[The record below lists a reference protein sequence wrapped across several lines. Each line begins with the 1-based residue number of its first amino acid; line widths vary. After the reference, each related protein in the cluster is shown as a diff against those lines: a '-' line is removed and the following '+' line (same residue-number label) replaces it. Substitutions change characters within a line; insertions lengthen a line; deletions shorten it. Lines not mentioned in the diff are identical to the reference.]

1 MTERENIAAG
11 AEARR
16 AVPGK
21 AWRPDEPLRQDMLLR
36 YLGTV
41 ARVSAKQAAARRPTA
56 PESAPS
62 GRVKESAE
70 PVSGAEPAPLL
81 VRDVMDVPAAS
92 VHGDMPFLDIAR
104 SLTREHAGS
113 LPVVDADDRVMGV
126 VSESD
131 LLAKAAVEASG
142 YEPGPSG
149 RLRERRLHDKA
160 RAETAE
166 TLMTTPAVTVFPDRT
181 VAEATWLVSLSRLKR
196 LPVTDH
202 DGRLIGVVHRS
213 ALLNALIRDDAEI
226 REEIESG
233 ILAEEF
239 PDARNS
245 VKVTVRNGVVDVSGR
260 MAEADV
266 PRLLAE
272 INDIDDVNEVI
283 DHLNLVTG

>member
-1 MTERENIAAG
+1 MTKRENIAAG

-41 ARVSAKQAAARRPTA
+41 ARVSAKQAATRRPTA

-62 GRVKESAE
+62 GQVKESAK

-104 SLTREHAGS
+104 SLTRKHVGS
-113 LPVVDADDRVMGV
+113 LPVVDTDDRVMGV

-142 YEPGPSG
+142 YEPGPIG

-166 TLMTTPAVTVFPDRT
+166 SLMTSPAVTVFPDST

-202 DGRLIGVVHRS
+202 EGRLIGTVHRNT
-213 ALLNALIRDDAEI
+213 LLNALIRDDAGI
-226 REEIESG
+226 REEIETR
-233 ILAEEF
+233 ILAEDF
-239 PDARNS
+239 PATRNT
-245 VKVTVRNGVVDVSGR
+245 VEVTVRNGVVDVSGR
-260 MAEADV
+260 IAEADV

-272 INDIDDVNEVI
+272 IKDIDDVTEVI
-283 DHLNLVTG
+283 NRLNSVTG